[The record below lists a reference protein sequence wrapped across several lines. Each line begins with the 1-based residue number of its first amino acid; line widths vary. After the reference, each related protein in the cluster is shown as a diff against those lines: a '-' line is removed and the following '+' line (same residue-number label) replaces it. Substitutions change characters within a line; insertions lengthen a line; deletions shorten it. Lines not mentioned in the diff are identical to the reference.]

1 MRLSHMCLAA
11 AGLAIATGLS
21 AVRAFSVDAGVDV
34 ALVIAG
40 DVSGSMEAG
49 EQRLQ
54 REGFA
59 AAFRHPDVQSVI
71 ESGMTGRIAVTYVE
85 WAGPGEHWVIAP
97 WTIISNGT
105 EAAAFATTVAAAPLV
120 NGGKTSLS
128 GGLVFAAAQF
138 RTLGTPAMRMTID
151 ISGDGYNSAGAPLVP
166 AREFVLN
173 TGITINGLTFPADT
187 DQYPPNYS
195 QYISVGSAFDLEGYY
210 QNCVIG
216 GAGGFAMHVEKPT
229 QFITAIR
236 RKVALE
242 IAALP
247 AQVEYA
253 NYAVSTAPNRNCAG
267 YGAL

>member
-1 MRLSHMCLAA
+1 MRLSHLCLAA

-21 AVRAFSVDAGVDV
+21 AVRALSVDAGVDV

-40 DVSGSMEAG
+40 DVSGSMEPD

-54 REGFA
+54 RDGFA
-59 AAFRHPDVQSVI
+59 TAFRHPDVQRMI
-71 ESGMTGRIAVTYVE
+71 ESGMTGRVAVTYVE

-97 WTIISNGT
+97 WTIISNKT
-105 EAAAFATTVAAAPLV
+105 DAAAFATTVAAAPLV
-120 NGGKTSLS
+120 NGRQTSLS

-138 RTLGTPAMRMTID
+138 QILGTPAVRMTID
-151 ISGDGYNSAGAPLVP
+151 ISGDGYNSAGAPLAA

-173 TGITINGLTFPADT
+173 KAITVNGLTFPAAT
-187 DQYPPNYS
+187 DQNRQNYS
-195 QYISVGSAFDLEGYY
+195 QYISFGSACDLEGYY

-216 GAGGFAMHVEKPT
+216 GPGGFAMHIEKPA
-229 QFITAIR
+229 QFISVIR

-253 NYAVSTAPNRNCAG
+253 NYAVSSAPNSNCAD